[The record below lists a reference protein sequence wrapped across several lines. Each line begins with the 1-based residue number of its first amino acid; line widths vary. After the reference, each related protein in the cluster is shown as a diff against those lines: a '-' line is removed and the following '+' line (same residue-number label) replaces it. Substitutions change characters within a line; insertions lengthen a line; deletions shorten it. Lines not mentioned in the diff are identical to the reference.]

1 MEKKYWLLCG
11 ILAGIVT
18 VTLIILAIVLPS
30 TKESSAESESK
41 EHSTPG
47 KDNTNLWATFPGEL
61 NTKTFHTFSFYEY
74 ADGLK
79 EVTIKDKIKLE
90 EKTKYDN
97 FEFSDT
103 IKFDAVSNYS
113 ISKEEPKEKNDKFK
127 TLSLGL
133 FETLETLSNPKD
145 YQQGINSLF
154 YLNKKAF
161 QSSDIFLR
169 HLCSYKLYS
178 TIKEEDIRNNILKG
192 IDTERQDKII
202 KGDSQYCLKDALGF
216 DYWVKLIGK
225 NDEIL
230 KANWLHDTF
239 GLNYEEINSIFSKEE
254 YLYKYW
260 IEFNAKLASDFKCKQ
275 ADFCGNEIIY
285 NQLISGNVIKSIL
298 GEKNSLVNLY
308 TEINKDYYP
317 FESSPELFIFY
328 NVYKAKHSD
337 AKEYKDYTLT
347 VEQLE
352 KLIDEASTLSL
363 LSSKNSAFF
372 LSKLASNDI
381 NSIMNKYGIN
391 EVLPSFIKEYIY
403 EYLPKLLL
411 YREFKEGQD
420 TYTITPLIK
429 TYSTMA
435 FDSIKKTYYPISQ
448 LDNLFNKIYSTLVF
462 NDLQNS
468 LLIKDMD
475 YDDEDIC
482 YLIMQQVLD
491 DGRKA
496 LKICQDPI
504 TSFRS
509 KYNVYKWYDPYPCV
523 MKNETKCDMSLIEHL
538 KNIVYITEDEIKK
551 LYESNS
557 FGEILETNLVNLK
570 ESLQCGDKCYDDKYL
585 IKMQFWKSDVTKKL
599 PGDYK
604 CDYLCEILPE
614 LISQPYELNYF
625 FKQKNITEDIP
636 EESID
641 SLISLS
647 PSTGNNILS
656 EENAEAFNN
665 IYNFEKNFALYI
677 NGKGKDIFH
686 LFDLLNNIFLFDN
699 IVYTEYESIED
710 YLQGNNKED
719 KRYIEYLSNG
729 EYYNNYKPGMNKTT
743 GFNFGINL
751 DTGDSTSMNYDRYTI
766 DTKVLRK
773 IVDINDNKVMNIKKI
788 EYDYITK
795 NNIYVTI
802 PVLNYESLTGN
813 KSFIDGFEY
822 NHEDDTIYYLDK
834 ISSGV
839 YTFTFKE
846 EVYYNNDIN
855 CRKYVLDVNSL
866 DNNKDSISQK
876 LNKPLTI
883 STNKE
888 GLNAEIKDD
897 IDKENYILV
906 EPYSNMVL
914 ESKINFVYSL
924 NTKNYGYL
932 YYKLENE
939 KNYPI
944 FTYNKE
950 YTADVDSFYKAFP
963 SIESLKSFKK
973 TVTIVLI
980 VLAVVFLAV
989 TCFCIYKYFTHKR
1002 GRISLNKGPETS
1014 LINDSR
1020 DATLNKYEE

>member
-1 MEKKYWLLCG
+1 
-11 ILAGIVT
+11 
-18 VTLIILAIVLPS
+18 
-30 TKESSAESESK
+30 
-41 EHSTPG
+41 
-47 KDNTNLWATFPGEL
+47 
-61 NTKTFHTFSFYEY
+61 
-74 ADGLK
+74 
-79 EVTIKDKIKLE
+79 
-90 EKTKYDN
+90 
-97 FEFSDT
+97 
-103 IKFDAVSNYS
+103 
-113 ISKEEPKEKNDKFK
+113 
-127 TLSLGL
+127 
-133 FETLETLSNPKD
+133 
-145 YQQGINSLF
+145 
-154 YLNKKAF
+154 
-161 QSSDIFLR
+161 
-169 HLCSYKLYS
+169 
-178 TIKEEDIRNNILKG
+178 
-192 IDTERQDKII
+192 
-202 KGDSQYCLKDALGF
+202 
-216 DYWVKLIGK
+216 
-225 NDEIL
+225 
-230 KANWLHDTF
+230 
-239 GLNYEEINSIFSKEE
+239 
-254 YLYKYW
+254 
-260 IEFNAKLASDFKCKQ
+260 
-275 ADFCGNEIIY
+275 
-285 NQLISGNVIKSIL
+285 
-298 GEKNSLVNLY
+298 
-308 TEINKDYYP
+308 
-317 FESSPELFIFY
+317 
-328 NVYKAKHSD
+328 
-337 AKEYKDYTLT
+337 
-347 VEQLE
+347 
-352 KLIDEASTLSL
+352 
-363 LSSKNSAFF
+363 
-372 LSKLASNDI
+372 
-381 NSIMNKYGIN
+381 
-391 EVLPSFIKEYIY
+391 
-403 EYLPKLLL
+403 
-411 YREFKEGQD
+411 
-420 TYTITPLIK
+420 
-429 TYSTMA
+429 
-435 FDSIKKTYYPISQ
+435 
-448 LDNLFNKIYSTLVF
+448 
-462 NDLQNS
+462 
-468 LLIKDMD
+468 
-475 YDDEDIC
+475 
-482 YLIMQQVLD
+482 
-491 DGRKA
+491 
-496 LKICQDPI
+496 
-504 TSFRS
+504 
-509 KYNVYKWYDPYPCV
+509 
-523 MKNETKCDMSLIEHL
+523 
-538 KNIVYITEDEIKK
+538 
-551 LYESNS
+551 
-557 FGEILETNLVNLK
+557 LETNLVNLK
-570 ESLQCGDKCYDDKYL
+570 ESLKCGDKCYDDKYL

-641 SLISLS
+641 TLISLS

-686 LFDLLNNIFLFDN
+686 LFELLNNIFLFDN

-719 KRYIEYLSNG
+719 KKYIEYLSNG

-846 EVYYNNDIN
+846 EAYYNNDIN

-897 IDKENYILV
+897 IDIENYILV

-950 YTADVDSFYKAFP
+950 YTVDVDSFYKSFP